1 MRQTPRLAFFMM
13 LALTISM
20 VSACASQAGNSPATE
35 QRVTLTVYAA
45 ASLTDAFKEIG
56 ANFQHSHANVT
67 VTFNF
72 AGSQQLEQQLAQGA
86 TADVFASAN
95 TKYMEEAVKA
105 GLVTD
110 GTQKT
115 FVHNR
120 LIVIVPK
127 NNPAHIQTLQ
137 DLGKPGVKIVLADKS
152 VPVGQY
158 ALAFLD
164 KASADATYGAGY
176 KASVLKNVASYEDN
190 VKSVFSKVQLGEADA
205 GIVYTS
211 DVSTHGDEVG
221 SLAVPDALNTIA
233 AYPIALVKVSH
244 YSAMAQ
250 QFVNYVLST
259 DGQTVLTKY
268 GFIGTTAG

>member
-1 MRQTPRLAFFMM
+1 MRRTSRLAIFTL
-13 LALTISM
+13 LALAISLL
-20 VSACASQAGNSPATE
+20 SACAGQAGSSPTTE
-35 QRVTLTVYAA
+35 QQTTLTVYAA

-56 ANFQHSHANVT
+56 ADFEHTHANVQ

-72 AGSQQLEQQLAQGA
+72 AGSQQLEQQLTQGA
-86 TADVFASAN
+86 SADVFASAS
-95 TKYMEEAVKA
+95 TKYMDAAIKA
-105 GLVTD
+105 GVVAD
-110 GTQKT
+110 GAQKT
-115 FVHNR
+115 FARNR

-137 DLGKPGVKIVLADKS
+137 DLGKSGVKIVLADKS

-164 KASADATYGAGY
+164 KANADASFGAVY
-176 KASVLKNVASYEDN
+176 KANVLKNVVSYEDN

-221 SLAVPDALNTIA
+221 SLAIPDALNTIA
-233 AYPIALVKVSH
+233 IYPIAARKISH
-244 YSAMAQ
+244 NGATAQ
-250 QFVNYVLST
+250 QFVEYVLSAE
-259 DGQTVLTKY
+259 GQTVLKKY
-268 GFIGTTAG
+268 GFIAASAS

>member
-1 MRQTPRLAFFMM
+1 MRHRRRLALFGV
-13 LALTISM
+13 LALMLSIL
-20 VSACASQAGNSPATE
+20 SACTGQAGSSPTTE
-35 QRVTLTVYAA
+35 QRVALTVYAA

-67 VTFNF
+67 VTYNF

-95 TKYMEEAVKA
+95 TKYMDEAIKA
-105 GLVTD
+105 ELVTD

-115 FVHNR
+115 FVRNR
-120 LIVIVPK
+120 LIVIVPT

-137 DLGKPGVKIVLADKS
+137 DLGKPGMKIVLADKS

-158 ALAFLD
+158 ALTFLD
-164 KASADATYGAGY
+164 KASADATYGAAY
-176 KASVLKNVASYEDN
+176 KANVLKNVASFEDN

-221 SLAVPDALNTIA
+221 SLAIPDALNTIA
-233 AYPIALVKVSH
+233 VYPIAPIKASH
-244 YSAMAQ
+244 YSATAQ
-250 QFVNYVLST
+250 QFVTYVLSA
-259 DGQTVLTKY
+259 DGQAVLTKY
-268 GFIGTTAG
+268 GFIGASAG

>member
-1 MRQTPRLAFFMM
+1 MRRLSRLTIFTL
-13 LALTISM
+13 LALAISLLG
-20 VSACASQAGNSPATE
+20 ACAGQAGGSPTAAQQT
-35 QRVTLTVYAA
+35 TLTVYAA

-56 ANFQHSHANVT
+56 AGFQHSHANVT

-72 AGSQQLEQQLAQGA
+72 AGSQQLEQQIAQGA
-86 TADVFASAN
+86 TADVFASAS
-95 TKYMEEAVKA
+95 TKYMDAAIQA
-105 GLVTD
+105 GIVA
-110 GTQKT
+110 GGAQKT
-115 FVHNR
+115 FVRNR

-137 DLGKPGVKIVLADKS
+137 DLGTSGVKIVLADKS

-164 KASADATYGAGY
+164 KASADHSFGATY
-176 KASVLKNVASYEDN
+176 KANVLKNVVSYEDN

-221 SLAVPDALNTIA
+221 SLAIPDALNTIA
-233 AYPIALVKVSH
+233 VYPIAALKNSH
-244 YSAMAQ
+244 NSASAQ
-250 QFVNYVLST
+250 QFVEYVLSAS
-259 DGQTVLTKY
+259 GQATLKKY
-268 GFIGTTAG
+268 GFIIVSVS